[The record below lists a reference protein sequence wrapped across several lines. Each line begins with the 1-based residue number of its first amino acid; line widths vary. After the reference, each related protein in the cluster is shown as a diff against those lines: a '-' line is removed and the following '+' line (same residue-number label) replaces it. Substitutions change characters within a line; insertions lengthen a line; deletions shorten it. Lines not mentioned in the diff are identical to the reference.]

1 MKGTTAVFSEKA
13 RRVLGGMKKFLMS
26 LVAILL
32 LFSVFG
38 DPNLAANL
46 PPVKGG
52 VLPRIKLPVPKDP
65 GEKNYLGLS
74 GSGFFRI
81 PQIKAKVVIIE
92 IFSMYCP
99 QCQKIAPGIEE
110 LYHLI
115 ENDLDLKNKIKL
127 IGVGAGN
134 SHYEVEVFKKTY
146 HTPFPL
152 FPDNDFTIHK
162 ALGDVRSP
170 YFIAIKINKDGTHEV
185 VHSELDSFKE
195 AHAFLESIITASGL
209 KSDDSK
215 GVKPKK
221 D

>member
-1 MKGTTAVFSEKA
+1 MKNFY
-13 RRVLGGMKKFLMS
+13 LPF
-26 LVAILL
+26 VAIGL
-32 LFSVFG
+32 LFLILC
-38 DPNLAANL
+38 DPTLAANR

-52 VLPRIKLPVPKDP
+52 VLSRIKLPVPKDP
-65 GEKNYLGLS
+65 GEKSYLGLS
-74 GSGFFRI
+74 SSGFFMI
-81 PQIKAKVVIIE
+81 PQIRAQVVLIE
-92 IFSMYCP
+92 IFSLYCP

-110 LYHLI
+110 LYRII
-115 ENDLDLKNKIKL
+115 ENDPDLKDKIKL
-127 IGVGAGN
+127 IGIGAGN
-134 SHYEVEVFKKTY
+134 SFYEVEVFKKTY

-170 YFIAIKINKDGTHEV
+170 YFIAIKINKDGTHNI

-195 AHAFLESIITASGL
+195 ARAFLELIITASGL
-209 KSDDSK
+209 KGGDSK

>member
-1 MKGTTAVFSEKA
+1 
-13 RRVLGGMKKFLMS
+13 MKKIVMS
-26 LVAILL
+26 LSFVLL
-32 LFSVFG
+32 LFSMLG
-38 DPNLAANL
+38 DMNLAANL

-52 VLPRIKLPVPKDP
+52 VLPRMRLPIPKDP
-65 GEKNYLGLS
+65 GEKRYLGLS
-74 GSGFFRI
+74 GSDFFRI

-110 LYHLI
+110 FYRII
-115 ENDLDLKNKIKL
+115 ENDPDLKDKIKL
-127 IGVGAGN
+127 IGIGAGN
-134 SHYEVEVFKKTY
+134 SYYEVEVFKKAY
-146 HTPFPL
+146 HTSFPL

-170 YFIAIKINKDGTHEV
+170 YFIAIRINQDGTHKV

-195 AHAFLESIITASGL
+195 AHEFLELIITASGL
-209 KSDDSK
+209 KGDDSK
-215 GVKPKK
+215 GGKSKK

>member
-1 MKGTTAVFSEKA
+1 MKRF
-13 RRVLGGMKKFLMS
+13 FMS

-32 LFSVFG
+32 LFCAIG
-38 DPNLAANL
+38 NPNLAANQ

-52 VLPRIKLPVPKDP
+52 VLPRMRLPIPKDP
-65 GEKNYLGLS
+65 GEKGYLGLS

-110 LYHLI
+110 LYRII
-115 ENDLDLKNKIKL
+115 ENDPGLKDKIKL
-127 IGVGAGN
+127 IGIGAGN
-134 SHYEVEVFKKTY
+134 SYYEVEVFKKTY
-146 HTPFPL
+146 HTSFPL

-170 YFIAIKINKDGTHEV
+170 YFIGVRINKDGTHKV

-195 AHAFLESIITASGL
+195 AHAFLELIIGASGL
-209 KSDDSK
+209 K
-215 GVKPKK
+215 
-221 D
+221 